1 MVSLFWILW
10 EKGYYYFIFWCTE
23 DTGDI
28 TLQSSLRTSKWGI
41 GYVAQSNKQIQF
53 LKLWDQIIIGSRI
66 DVIAIKD
73 FITLQVTFENSDN
86 MMELPIINYDQKQV
100 WNGPLTIAFVSER
113 VSSKSNP
120 WQDVFWHCA
129 LIFVWVKLTFNGM
142 VLHEDLFR
150 DRTERNST
158 MACQRTEPS
167 SDTDIF
173 WPRSKIPSNWRKPEN
188 SEVLW

>member
-73 FITLQVTFENSDN
+73 FITLQVTFENSDKILLAF
-86 MMELPIINYDQKQV
+86 MWVQIVMTRARLFKTPIN
-100 WNGPLTIAFVSER
+100 LT
-113 VSSKSNP
+113 
-120 WQDVFWHCA
+120 
-129 LIFVWVKLTFNGM
+129 
-142 VLHEDLFR
+142 
-150 DRTERNST
+150 
-158 MACQRTEPS
+158 
-167 SDTDIF
+167 SD
-173 WPRSKIPSNWRKPEN
+173 
-188 SEVLW
+188 